1 MKYMT
6 IKLIPKSPKEF
17 IITHFLGPYDER
29 LLSKDYGERVL
40 AVGKCLEHAQDLIE
54 AAYDIKFQTREW
66 DIRNGEEEN

>member
-6 IKLIPKSPKEF
+6 IKLIPKQTKEF
-17 IITHFLGPYDER
+17 IITHFLGPHDEC

-54 AAYDIKFQTREW
+54 AAYDIKFQVREW
-66 DIRNGEEEN
+66 DIRDGEEED